1 MLRIGNQIRL
11 HKPDLDRIHQLTGVD
26 LSWVR
31 TVEELN
37 DFIDH
42 QVDLL
47 GDSTPQLKMMG
58 FEMHNSARH
67 HMHLFAVIF
76 G

>member
-1 MLRIGNQIRL
+1 MLRLGNQIRL

-26 LSWVR
+26 IDWVR

-42 QVDLL
+42 QISLVGAGTPESRILCMLL
-47 GDSTPQLKMMG
+47 VKERLKQK
-58 FEMHNSARH
+58 E
-67 HMHLFAVIF
+67 
-76 G
+76 

>member
-26 LSWVR
+26 LGWVH

-37 DFIDH
+37 DFINY
-42 QVDLL
+42 QISLV
-47 GDSTPQLKMMG
+47 GSSTPESKMLSM
-58 FEMHNSARH
+58 FLVEEKLRSKE
-67 HMHLFAVIF
+67 
-76 G
+76 

>member
-26 LSWVR
+26 LGWVR

-42 QVDLL
+42 QISLV
-47 GDSTPQLKMMG
+47 GDRTPESKMLSMFLAKERLK
-58 FEMHNSARH
+58 
-67 HMHLFAVIF
+67 LKV
-76 G
+76 